1 MAGINKFT
9 QKAKRVLSLA
19 QQEAE
24 DEGAPKLA
32 LNTCSWGLVWK
43 AEAPPNM
50 C

>member
-24 DEGAPKLA
+24 DEGIPIEYV
-32 LNTCSWGLVWK
+32 LVQHK
-43 AEAPPNM
+43 INN
-50 C
+50 